1 MQILT
6 MFILALAVVQTRVT
20 TLKTSILV
28 LLIQSALVASACL
41 AIALETGAT
50 HTFIAAGLTA
60 VIKAGVIPY
69 ALYRL
74 SGRLRREKEQHPVL
88 SPNTSSLAACMAIFF
103 AYSIIDR
110 ALPGVVS
117 RDALA
122 AALTLVFIGLFLIM
136 TRHQAISQ
144 TVGLI
149 TMENGIYLVGLSV
162 TKGLPLIIELGI
174 FLDVL
179 VAVLVLVLLTYRLK
193 LSFAS
198 TDTSVLEKLRG

>member
-1 MQILT
+1 MQTLT
-6 MFILALAVVQTRVT
+6 IFILALAVIQTRVT
-20 TLKTSILV
+20 TLRTAISV
-28 LLIQSALVASACL
+28 LLIQSALVAFACL
-41 AIALETGAT
+41 AVALETRET

-60 VIKAGVIPY
+60 FIKAGVIPY
-69 ALYRL
+69 ALFRL
-74 SGRLRREKEQHPVL
+74 SGRLKREKEQNSVL
-88 SPNTSSLAACMAIFF
+88 SPNASSLAACVAIFF
-103 AYSIIDR
+103 AYSVIDR
-110 ALPGVVS
+110 ALPGVMS

-122 AALTLVFIGLFLIM
+122 AALTLVFIGLLLIM
-136 TRHQAISQ
+136 TRHQAILQ

-179 VAVLVLVLLTYRLK
+179 VAVLVLVILTYRLK